1 MRNPDELL
9 LDDELDDE
17 PDVLELPALKRE
29 LAHEHL
35 DDELGLRALWEQ
47 PEGGLPERLSRVPAA
62 ALRRMYAW
70 NSLSEG
76 DVVST
81 A

>member
-9 LDDELDDE
+9 LDDDLDDE
-17 PDVLELPALKRE
+17 PAVLDIPELRRE
-29 LAHEHL
+29 LAHEHH

-47 PEGGLPERLSRVPAA
+47 PKASFSERLSRVPAA
-62 ALRRMYAW
+62 ALRRMYAG
-70 NSLSEG
+70 NTVSEG
-76 DVVST
+76 DVFST